1 MELVI
6 ASNNINKIKEIK
18 NILGDFFENVYSLK
32 DIGLDVDVEE
42 TGKTFFENAMIKAKT
57 ICQLTNKVALADD
70 SGLRVD
76 FLNGGPGVYS
86 ARYAGEEHD
95 DEKNIDKLLLTMEKT
110 IDRKANF
117 TSTIVVYYPNGNYVS
132 ADGVVYG
139 EITTERQ
146 GTNGFGYDPI
156 FFSYE
161 LNKTFGQASD
171 QEKNKVSHRGK
182 ALEKIRELLSK

>member
-76 FLNGGPGVYS
+76 FLNGEPGVYS

-117 TSTIVVYYPNGNYVS
+117 TSTIVVYYPNGSYVS